1 MTINDF
7 DLETFVAYRRLL
19 DMTSGIVC
27 KEKFYEA
34 AKAFVDAYE
43 NNEREFE
50 LSSFGEQVREFP
62 NSKKPTA
69 VERELPQAQEWY
81 HDIFGN
87 KYMVLSVLSKEIS
100 KGKPLIVLM
109 SLNSQTVYTFPLE
122 DFLNPQFF
130 KE

>member
-1 MTINDF
+1 MTIGDF

-19 DMTSGIVC
+19 DMTNGIAC

-34 AKAFVDAYE
+34 AKEFVDAYE

-50 LSSFGEQVREFP
+50 LSSFGEQVREVP

-69 VERELPQAQEWY
+69 IARELPEVGETY
-81 HDIFGN
+81 RDIFGN
-87 KYMVLSVLSKEIS
+87 LFVVLAVLPQIVANE
-100 KGKPLIVLM
+100 KPLVVLLCPK
-109 SLNSQTVYTFPLE
+109 LNTVFTVPLE
-122 DFLNPQFF
+122 DFLNPQFV